1 MKKLVLPI
9 LVLLAVACGEKK
21 EDFAIYPGAKP
32 LPQLLEVVKK
42 ASTTVDPN
50 KPIPP
55 QVIYD
60 SEASLEDVANFYAK
74 ENGYP
79 KVFPDSTGNLSSV
92 PPPAFYRTG
101 DLRQDL
107 DAIQPVLK
115 KMNMNVDSSK
125 ATGTYRGAH
134 ISANGD
140 RPRVTLSRPYFDVTK
155 QQVVDRTLIM
165 MVKE

>member
-1 MKKLVLPI
+1 VKKLVLPI

-125 ATGTYRGAH
+125 ATGTYRGPT
-134 ISANGD
+134 SAT
-140 RPRVTLSRPYFDVTK
+140 P
-155 QQVVDRTLIM
+155 
-165 MVKE
+165 